1 MPKTPYGHGSLFI
14 YIYGAKKTTKT
25 ALCVNMARGSE
36 PFHHWSG
43 GSPHVAGGLKEPS
56 DSIPHPANES
66 LILAR
71 LCLPPAP
78 DVTIQVG
85 AVQTAGNHCDDD
97 PAEVE
102 PEDAGK
108 EQGGP
113 NDLLGKEPN
122 PEEVDL

>member
-1 MPKTPYGHGSLFI
+1 
-14 YIYGAKKTTKT
+14 
-25 ALCVNMARGSE
+25 MANYSE
-36 PFHHWSG
+36 PLHYGSG
-43 GSPHVAGGLKEPS
+43 SSPHVAGSLEEAGNSL
-56 DSIPHPANES
+56 PHPAEES

-78 DVTIQVG
+78 DVAVKVG

-102 PEDAGK
+102 PEDAGE

-113 NDLLGKEPN
+113 DNLLGKQPN